1 MKFADAASDK
11 GDKDVDFE
19 VIIAPNTTRRTGA
32 TPLDNRFYPNG
43 FHPSARPTDLLW
55 QDGSPATALE
65 NEQAADVPVRVALAR
80 DELRRRFDA
89 QRRIVTAILD
99 ANDGQAPRAFGSA
112 VDEDALGLQDGHIV
126 ARHVLGPHRTMLDL
140 AGRILLPGPEQYN
153 RSSAFNSVAD
163 ANTGIRAWLAS
174 TVQGANWPAFRNHR
188 AWAPIRNAH
197 NGRCS
202 RMGVSLRPAPGVHAP
217 IANPAAGPVSLAPGV
232 GVPRQAYPGEN
243 PALGAPMT
251 DLVACTRVT
260 VRIIADANAPGGW
273 FVHSAWPA

>member
-1 MKFADAASDK
+1 MRQEKEAEAKDLVRQHQPKLRSGIGLQVKFADAASDK

-55 QDGSPATALE
+55 QDASPATALE

-174 TVQGANWPAFRNHR
+174 TVQGANWPAFREIYSSVGTYQER
-188 AWAPIRNAH
+188 LTTA
-197 NGRCS
+197 G
-202 RMGVSLRPAPGVHAP
+202 
-217 IANPAAGPVSLAPGV
+217 AAGWGSRYVRRLVSMRRSPTRPRVRSRWRRVSACLARPI
-232 GVPRQAYPGEN
+232 P
-243 PALGAPMT
+243 
-251 DLVACTRVT
+251 
-260 VRIIADANAPGGW
+260 VRIRRWGRL
-273 FVHSAWPA
+273 